1 MEDVEGLV
9 WQFAGKSSA
18 SMCDILGLPLLLR
31 REYRFALVPAAVV
44 VLSRKWT
51 NICQVAEVDIMQH
64 DSKLL
69 SGVFVTHNL

>member
-18 SMCDILGLPLLLR
+18 SMCDILGLPLLLCI
-31 REYRFALVPAAVV
+31 EYRFTQTSAVLVLARK
-44 VLSRKWT
+44 LSAEVT
-51 NICQVAEVDIMQH
+51 NICQVAETDIIQR

-69 SGVFVTHNL
+69 SGFP